1 MKQCLFSFYSL
12 PLFIFEE
19 QADGEVVAISSS
31 IEGAS
36 IGAPRDERAT
46 SAESAGVEGADDCRG
61 APCDIV
67 QVPTP
72 L

>member
-1 MKQCLFSFYSL
+1 MKQCLFFFYSL

-19 QADGEVVAISSS
+19 QADGEVIAISSS
-31 IEGAS
+31 IEGTS
-36 IGAPRDERAT
+36 IGAPRYERAT
-46 SAESAGVEGADDCRG
+46 PAESAGIEGADDCCG
-61 APCDIV
+61 TPCDIM